1 MPAEGF
7 YLVQGDKTTCGGKIT
22 TGAEDYTLFDKPVAR
37 EQDSVTCGKHAGLF
51 KIAGGID
58 NDTIHDRRMAGTL
71 DSYSTCPCKAK
82 FIPSMMDD
90 TYEKSSGASA
100 GESAAGFTA
109 APTQT
114 SPELPGYL
122 TGEQKPTGFVPDY
135 PVLINTHDFPD
146 EKLRSLMR
154 QNNQDL
160 MLLTLPEVF
169 EILSSWGAWKHGWV
183 DITQNEP
190 AQIVINYGLNIKDVV
205 TTSMLVS
212 QLGSFGIKATVY
224 VNHKGTELIKISGY
238 PGIRKIL
245 NAPVFAA
252 KNPQIVDIGIG
263 KYGLAKTIIE
273 GARLTFYV
281 AAAYRTVD
289 FLMNDETSLA
299 EFIGS
304 LATDMVK
311 IGIGSAIVWGVGLVL
326 VTPWIAANLAI
337 VVVVGAVALI
347 TLNALDD
354 RFGITDKV
362 VAYIESAQQE
372 FANKAREQIKDTERD
387 LIDLGA
393 MFAESMLKKGR
404 EVVVEQ
410 IQRYIRNDL
419 MSIQR
424 RLY

>member
-1 MPAEGF
+1 MAAEGF

-22 TGAEDYTLFDKPVAR
+22 TGAEDHTLFDKPAAR

-90 TYEKSSGASA
+90 TYEKSSGSSS

-109 APTQT
+109 APTQA

-326 VTPWIAANLAI
+326 VTPWIVANLAI
-337 VVVVGAVALI
+337 VVVVGAVASI

-354 RFGITDKV
+354 KFGFTDKI

-372 FANKAREQIKDTERD
+372 FANKAREKIKDTERD